1 MFGRKKVSTKK
12 KKSWQLDLEDN
23 QEGSGKSNDTPS
35 AAYEQLKAELAA
47 KEDAKRIQVRTFLQ
61 TPKNGTRILFSSGV

>member
-12 KKSWQLDLEDN
+12 KKSWQLDLEDKSN
-23 QEGSGKSNDTPS
+23 DGKSIDTPS

-61 TPKNGTRILFSSGV
+61 TP